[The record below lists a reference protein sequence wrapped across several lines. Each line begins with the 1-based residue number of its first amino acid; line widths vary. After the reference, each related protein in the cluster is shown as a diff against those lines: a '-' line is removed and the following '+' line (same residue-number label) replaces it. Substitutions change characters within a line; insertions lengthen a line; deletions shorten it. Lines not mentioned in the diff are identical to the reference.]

1 MKNLQ
6 EYVVEAVGGKIKL
19 PYTFDIYNSGPKNLN
34 HKITKINIY
43 KIYMN
48 LANDN
53 KYGYD
58 SMIKLPLAP
67 NDITYAERINKDNTD
82 NWTKL
87 PEIKDYMYAGGYYS
101 EKRVEYNYNDYNR
114 DWDKWLNSLKP
125 YMSGKIS
132 VTIRK
137 DDNNKRDLVIEVNNT
152 KFNKERKEKISNLK
166 DLKNLE
172 PYIEEER
179 RYKEEIRQKEIADK
193 KAKEAH
199 DRWWKSLSDDE
210 QMSWAMGYGRGRGN
224 WTGD

>member
-6 EYVVEAVGGKIKL
+6 EYVVESIEGKIKL
-19 PYTFDIYNSGPKNLN
+19 PYTFDIYNSGPRNLN
-34 HKITKINIY
+34 HKMTKINIY
-43 KIYMN
+43 KIYMDLDRN
-48 LANDN
+48 YN
-53 KYGYD
+53 G
-58 SMIKLPLAP
+58 MIKLPLAP

-87 PEIKDYMYAGGYYS
+87 PEIEDYMYAGGYYS

-132 VTIRK
+132 VTIRQDNK
-137 DDNNKRDLVIEVNNT
+137 DKRDLVIEVNNA

-179 RYKEEIRQKEIADK
+179 KYNDRIKQREIEDK

-210 QMSWAMGYGRGRGN
+210 QMSWAMGYGKGSGA